1 MILTINTGSSTIK
14 YQLFSNDV
22 EQVLA
27 RGIVSRIGEEG
38 SYIVHAARGKEV
50 RHEIPL
56 RSHHEAFELAVQYL
70 LHPQY
75 GAIHNIDEIEAVGH
89 RAVHGADAFMAST
102 LITDEVLDKM
112 SELAPLAPLHNPP
125 NLVGMREGRSL
136 LRGVP
141 HVAVFDTAFHQTM
154 PPRAYMYA
162 LPYRFYEEHRI
173 RRYGF
178 HGTSCR
184 YVSHRAAAL
193 LHRPLEQLNS
203 VVCHLGNGVTITA
216 VKGGESVDTSI
227 GFATFG
233 GVMMGTRAGDVDP
246 GLVFHFNRELG
257 IGIEEYE
264 RIVYYESGLLG
275 ISGVGNDMRV
285 ITEAAEAG
293 HRRARLAMDMFAYMI
308 KKYVGAYAAAMGGIN
323 CLIFTAGIGENS
335 APVRRMVC
343 EGLEF
348 LGIRVDPACNT
359 EAVGGREKVIS
370 PPGAG
375 CTVAVIPTDEEKM
388 IAIDTRRIANLQ
400 PA

>member
-14 YQLFSNDV
+14 YQLFSHDLDRV
-22 EQVLA
+22 VA

-50 RHEIPL
+50 RHVIPV
-56 RSHHEAFELAVQYL
+56 RSHREAFELAIQYL
-70 LHPQY
+70 LHPVY
-75 GAIHNIDEIEAVGH
+75 GAISDVGEIEAVGH

-102 LITDEVLDKM
+102 LITDAVLDKM
-112 SELAPLAPLHNPP
+112 AELAPLAPLHNPP
-125 NLVGMREGRSL
+125 NLIGMREGLRL
-136 LRGVP
+136 LPNVP

-184 YVSHRAAAL
+184 YVSHRAAEVL
-193 LHRPLEQLNS
+193 RRPLEELNS

-216 VKGGESVDTSI
+216 VKGGQSVDTSI
-227 GFATFG
+227 GFATFS
-233 GVMMGTRAGDVDP
+233 GVMMGTRAGDIDP

-257 IGIEEYE
+257 ISLEEYE
-264 RIVYYESGLLG
+264 RIIYYESGLLG

-285 ITEAAEAG
+285 ITEAAEQG
-293 HRRARLAMDMFAYMI
+293 NERAQLAMDMFAYMV

-335 APVRRMVC
+335 PPIRRMVC
-343 EGLEF
+343 EDMAF
-348 LGIRVDPACNT
+348 LGIQLDPECNE
-359 EAVGGREKVIS
+359 EAVGGREMVIS
-370 PPGAG
+370 PPGAA
-375 CTVAVIPTDEEKM
+375 CSVVVIPTDEEKM
-388 IAIDTRRIANLQ
+388 IAIDTRRLASRQ

>member
-14 YQLFSNDV
+14 YQLFSRDLEEV
-22 EQVLA
+22 AA

-38 SYIVHAARGKEV
+38 SYIDHTAHGQHV
-50 RHEIPL
+50 RREIPL
-56 RSHHEAFELAVQYL
+56 RSHHEAFELAIQYL

-112 SELAPLAPLHNPP
+112 AELAPLAPLHNPP
-125 NLVGMREGRSL
+125 NLIGMREGRSL
-136 LRGVP
+136 LPNVP

-162 LPYRFYEEHRI
+162 LPYRFYEEHHI
-173 RRYGF
+173 RRFGF
-178 HGTSCR
+178 HGTSCH
-184 YVSHRAAAL
+184 YVSHRAADVL
-193 LHRPLEQLNS
+193 RRPLEEINS

-216 VKGGESVDTSI
+216 VKGGHSVDTSI
-227 GFATFG
+227 GFATFS

-246 GLVFHFNRELG
+246 GLVFHFNRQLG
-257 IGIEEYE
+257 ISLEEYE
-264 RIVYYESGLLG
+264 HIVYYESGLLG

-285 ITEAAEAG
+285 ITEAAARG
-293 HRRARLAMDMFAYMI
+293 HERAHLAMDMFSYMI
-308 KKYVGAYAAAMGGIN
+308 KKYIGAYAAAMGGIN

-335 APVRRMVC
+335 APIRRMVC
-343 EGLEF
+343 EGMEF
-348 LGIRVDPACNT
+348 LGIQLDPECNE
-359 EAVGGREKVIS
+359 EAVGGREMIIS
-370 PPGAG
+370 PPGAA

-388 IAIDTRRIANLQ
+388 IAIDTRRIAGLQ
-400 PA
+400 TA